1 METILQQKSIFL
13 TLFYFKH
20 SQNEE
25 NFKNCGRI
33 CFIGRIF
40 VGSLFC
46 DLEKTGNFFL
56 FVVKIIVW
64 NFQWLVLYLCKKG
77 EFLFNSVNQESE
89 LLWHLRASKNVI
101 ITEEKTKKHKQSWE
115 NTLTNSGVQSLV
127 VSDCCSDIQGSRFES
142 GC

>member
-1 METILQQKSIFL
+1 METILQQESIFL

-25 NFKNCGRI
+25 NFKNSGRI

-46 DLEKTGNFFL
+46 DLEKTGNVFL

-64 NFQWLVLYLCKKG
+64 NFQMISFIFMQKRRI
-77 EFLFNSVNQESE
+77 SV
-89 LLWHLRASKNVI
+89 
-101 ITEEKTKKHKQSWE
+101 
-115 NTLTNSGVQSLV
+115 
-127 VSDCCSDIQGSRFES
+127 
-142 GC
+142 

>member
-56 FVVKIIVW
+56 FVVKT
-64 NFQWLVLYLCKKG
+64 LYLCKKG
-77 EFLFNSVNQESE
+77 EFLFSSVNQESE
-89 LLWHLRASKNVI
+89 LLWHLRASKNVV
-101 ITEEKTKKHKQSWE
+101 ITDEKTKKHKQ
-115 NTLTNSGVQSLV
+115 
-127 VSDCCSDIQGSRFES
+127 R
-142 GC
+142 

>member
-25 NFKNCGRI
+25 NFKNCRRI
-33 CFIGRIF
+33 CFIGRIV
-40 VGSLFC
+40 VGSPFC
-46 DLEKTGNFFL
+46 DLEKTGNVFL

-64 NFQWLVLYLCKKG
+64 NLQWLVLSLCKKG
-77 EFLFNSVNQESE
+77 EFLFSSVNQESE
-89 LLWHLRASKNVI
+89 LLWHLRASKIVI
-101 ITEEKTKKHKQSWE
+101 ITEEKTKKHKQHWE
-115 NTLTNSGVQSLV
+115 NTLTNSRVQSLV
-127 VSDCCSDIQGSRFES
+127 VSDCCSDIQGSQFES